1 MQTIKTKLDL
11 FQVNTTA
18 WDEEDFLLMTSLT
31 EEQIT
36 EVIKPIVEKER
47 KLEKE
52 IFKDTIDDNT
62 FKIWDKTEQY
72 DNDFLVRELIKAYP
86 NATII
91 HYNPNQID
99 LISI

>member
-1 MQTIKTKLDL
+1 MKTIKTKLDL

-18 WDEEDFLLMTSLT
+18 WDEEDFLLLTSLT

-36 EVIKPIVEKER
+36 EVIKPIVEEER
-47 KLEKE
+47 ERESKLFEG
-52 IFKDTIDDNT
+52 DNPEPVYWSEL
-62 FKIWDKTEQY
+62 IQEY

-91 HYNPNQID
+91 HYDPNQID